1 MKVLLLA
8 SVLLWQTL
16 ALEKVTYNGSIK
28 YFIADLAPSF
38 PCHNLYEYG
47 MTWFNMSTDESNW
60 NAIATIL
67 NALST
72 AGFNGVRL
80 PMFPE
85 SEKVT
90 GENPDFDP
98 INITWNQ
105 CN

>member
-1 MKVLLLA
+1 
-8 SVLLWQTL
+8 
-16 ALEKVTYNGSIK
+16 
-28 YFIADLAPSF
+28 
-38 PCHNLYEYG
+38 

-90 GENPDFDP
+90 GENPDFNSFGVT
-98 INITWNQ
+98 IGWNE